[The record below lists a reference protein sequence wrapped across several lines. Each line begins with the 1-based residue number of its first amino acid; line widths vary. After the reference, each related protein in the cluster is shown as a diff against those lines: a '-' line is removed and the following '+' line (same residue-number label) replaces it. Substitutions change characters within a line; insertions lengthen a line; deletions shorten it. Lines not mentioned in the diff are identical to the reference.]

1 MFEDALESEGP
12 SQSSIFPF
20 LSVLF
25 CAIGALMVMMI
36 MGSMRTTLKNTG
48 IMAKIEDRK
57 QRSVVL
63 AHIRK
68 EAEKAKSYLAQVS
81 LARAGISSARERIAR
96 GSAKTKEVSARL
108 SDLRPKGRQART
120 RTAKVGLVR
129 KRSKAQIAR
138 RDLVAG
144 KQATAGQV
152 AEAQARVKGL
162 ETTSADLTAKR
173 DNLRRRAES
182 PEARFRTVDGDSGRK
197 PVYLELHS
205 GANGDT
211 LLVHS
216 PGTSVEPGTKIPVA
230 QALARGGY
238 LVDLGKQLARSG
250 SARYVMLLVRPGTIE
265 SFHAATDR
273 LTRLRAPFA
282 HEPVDEGWSLKFE

>member
-1 MFEDALESEGP
+1 MFEDALESEG
-12 SQSSIFPF
+12 STQSSMFPF

-25 CAIGALMVMMI
+25 CMIGALVVIMV

-48 IMAKIEDRK
+48 
-57 QRSVVL
+57 VL
-63 AHIRK
+63 AKTETAAQRDIDLTSII
-68 EAEKAKSYLAQVS
+68 AQADTAKKH
-81 LARAGISSARERIAR
+81 LARVSRERTEISAARERIAR
-96 GSAKTKEVSARL
+96 GSAKTKEMSARL
-108 SDLRPKGRQART
+108 SDLRPKALRART

-129 KRSKAQIAR
+129 KRGKAQIAR
-138 RDLVAG
+138 RDLVVG

-173 DNLRRRAES
+173 DDLRRRAES
-182 PEARFRTVDGDSGRK
+182 PEARFRTVDGDSGRT
-197 PVYLELHS
+197 PVYLEIHS

-211 LLVHS
+211 LMVHS

-238 LVDLGKQLARSG
+238 LVKLGKQLARPRSG
-250 SARYVMLLVRPGTIE
+250 RYVMLLVRPGTTE

-273 LTRLRAPFA
+273 LTKLRAPFA
-282 HEPVDEGWSLKFE
+282 HEPVGKGWSLKFE

>member
-48 IMAKIEDRK
+48 ILAKIEAEK
-57 QRSVVL
+57 QRKVDL
-63 AHIRK
+63 ASIMAEAK
-68 EAEKAKSYLAQVS
+68 EAKVYLAQVS
-81 LARAGISSARERIAR
+81 QARADISSARERIAR
-96 GSAKTKEVSARL
+96 GSAKTKEASARL
-108 SDLRPKGRQART
+108 SDLRPKGRRART

-152 AEAQARVKGL
+152 AEVETRVRAL
-162 ETTSADLTAKR
+162 EATSADLTAKR
-173 DNLRRRAES
+173 DGLRQKAKS
-182 PEARFRTVDGDSGRK
+182 PEARFRTVDGDSGRS
-197 PVYLELHS
+197 PVYLEIHS

-211 LLVHS
+211 LVVHS
-216 PGTSVEPGTKIPVA
+216 PGTSMEPGTKIPVA

-238 LVDLGKQLARSG
+238 LLKLGKQLARSG
-250 SARYVMLLVRPGTIE
+250 SGRYVMLLVRPGTTE
-265 SFHAATDR
+265 SFQAATDR

-282 HEPVDEGWSLKFE
+282 HEPVDKGWSLTFE

>member
-1 MFEDALESEGP
+1 MFEDALESEGS
-12 SQSSIFPF
+12 SQSSMFPF

-25 CAIGALMVMMI
+25 CMIGALVVIMVV
-36 MGSMRTTLKNTG
+36 GSMRTTLKNTG
-48 IMAKIEDRK
+48 
-57 QRSVVL
+57 VL
-63 AHIRK
+63 AK
-68 EAEKAKSYLAQVS
+68 TEAETRKDIDLTNIVAQVEKATERKAEVS
-81 LARAGISSARERIAR
+81 RAMAGISAARERIAR
-96 GSAKTKEVSARL
+96 GNTKTREVSARL
-108 SDLRPKGRQART
+108 SDLRPKGRQARM

-173 DNLRRRAES
+173 DDLRRRAKS
-182 PEARFRTVDGDSGRK
+182 PEARFRTVDGDTGRA

-205 GANGDT
+205 GANWDT
-211 LLVHS
+211 LVVHS
-216 PGTSVEPGTKIPVA
+216 PGTSMEPGTTMPVV

-238 LVDLGKQLARSG
+238 LVKLGKQLARPRSG
-250 SARYVMLLVRPGTIE
+250 RYVMLLVRPGTTE

-282 HEPVDEGWSLKFE
+282 HEPVDKGWILKFE